1 MENLTKYILFVLT
14 KNDNPQEF
22 AEQIAEEL
30 SVISDVPKVNFY
42 FGPESTV
49 YTISTLDSY
58 QDVKDYVD
66 MILDYDTIS
75 YFLLPYTDDTLSYGL
90 PYEVSKHLFNN
101 GVNDYMSGKHKICD
115 ENENEVRTMLMNN
128 IRNEFF
134 LDLSEFVDEDEE
146 WSDIDEIKNKQ
157 RGPSLDELL
166 EKIKEKGLNSL
177 TEKELT
183 QLNKYSN

>member
-1 MENLTKYILFVLT
+1 MENLTKYILFVFT

-58 QDVKDYVD
+58 LDVKDYVE
-66 MILDYDTIS
+66 MILEYENIS
-75 YFLLPYTDDTLSYGL
+75 YFLVPYTDDTLSYGL
-90 PYEVSKHLFNN
+90 PYEVSKHLFND

-115 ENENEVRTMLMNN
+115 ENENEVRTMLMNSIKN
-128 IRNEFF
+128 DFF
-134 LDLSEFVDEDEE
+134 LNLSEFMDEDDDD
-146 WSDIDEIKNKQ
+146 DISKIKNKQ
-157 RGPSLDELL
+157 RSPSLDELL

-177 TEKELT
+177 TEKELIY
-183 QLNKYSN
+183 LNKYSN

>member
-1 MENLTKYILFVLT
+1 MDNLTKYILFVLT

-30 SVISDVPKVNFY
+30 SVISDIPKVNFY

-134 LDLSEFVDEDEE
+134 LDFSEFVDEDEDD
-146 WSDIDEIKNKQ
+146 DIGKLKYKK
-157 RGPSLDELL
+157 RKPTFDELFDKL
-166 EKIKEKGLNSL
+166 ADGGIESLSKEELQLLN
-177 TEKELT
+177 
-183 QLNKYSN
+183 QYSK

>member
-30 SVISDVPKVNFY
+30 SVISDIPKVNFY

-75 YFLLPYTDDTLSYGL
+75 YILLPYTDDNLSYGL
-90 PYEVSKHLFNN
+90 PDEVAKHLFND
-101 GVNDYMSGKHKICD
+101 GVNDYMSGKNKICD
-115 ENENEVRTMLMNN
+115 ENDYEVRNMLMNN
-128 IRNEFF
+128 IRTDFF
-134 LDLSEFVDEDEE
+134 LDFSEFVDEDEDD
-146 WSDIDEIKNKQ
+146 DISKLKNKK
-157 RGPSLDELL
+157 RKPTFDELFDKL
-166 EKIKEKGLNSL
+166 ADAGIESLSKEELQLLN
-177 TEKELT
+177 
-183 QLNKYSN
+183 QYSK

>member
-30 SVISDVPKVNFY
+30 SVISDIPKVNFY

-75 YFLLPYTDDTLSYGL
+75 YFLVPYTNDNLSYGL
-90 PYEVSKHLFNN
+90 PDEVAKHLFND
-101 GVNDYMSGKHKICD
+101 GINDYMSGKNKICD
-115 ENENEVRTMLMNN
+115 ENDYEVRTMLMNN

-134 LDLSEFVDEDEE
+134 LDLSEFVDEDDDD
-146 WSDIDEIKNKQ
+146 DISQLKNKK
-157 RGPSLDELL
+157 RTPTFDELFDKL
-166 EKIKEKGLNSL
+166 ADGGIDSLSKEELQLLN
-177 TEKELT
+177 
-183 QLNKYSN
+183 QYSK

>member
-30 SVISDVPKVNFY
+30 SVISDIPKVNFY

-75 YFLLPYTDDTLSYGL
+75 YFLVPYTDDNLSYGL
-90 PYEVSKHLFNN
+90 PDEVAKHLFND
-101 GVNDYMSGKHKICD
+101 GVNDYMSGKNKIWD
-115 ENENEVRTMLMNN
+115 ENDYEVRTMLMTN
-128 IRNEFF
+128 IKNEFF
-134 LDLSEFVDEDEE
+134 LDFSEFVDEDEDD
-146 WSDIDEIKNKQ
+146 DIGKLKYKK
-157 RGPSLDELL
+157 RKPTFDELFDKL
-166 EKIKEKGLNSL
+166 ADGGIESLSKEELQLLN
-177 TEKELT
+177 
-183 QLNKYSN
+183 QYSK

>member
-30 SVISDVPKVNFY
+30 SVISDIPKVNFY

-75 YFLLPYTDDTLSYGL
+75 YFLVPYTNDNLSYGL
-90 PYEVSKHLFNN
+90 PDEVAKHLFND
-101 GVNDYMSGKHKICD
+101 GINDYMSGKNKICD
-115 ENENEVRTMLMNN
+115 ENDYEVRTMLMNN

-134 LDLSEFVDEDEE
+134 LDLSEFVDEDDDD
-146 WSDIDEIKNKQ
+146 DISQLKNKK
-157 RGPSLDELL
+157 RTPTFDELFDKL
-166 EKIKEKGLNSL
+166 ADGGIESLSKEELQLLN
-177 TEKELT
+177 
-183 QLNKYSN
+183 QYSK

>member
-1 MENLTKYILFVLT
+1 MENLTKYILFVFT

-58 QDVKDYVD
+58 LDVKDYVE
-66 MILDYDTIS
+66 MILEYDNIS
-75 YFLLPYTDDTLSYGL
+75 YFLVPYTDDTLSYGL
-90 PYEVSKHLFNN
+90 PYEVSKHLFND
-101 GVNDYMSGKHKICD
+101 GVNDFMSGKNKICD
-115 ENENEVRTMLMNN
+115 ENDYEVRNMLRNN

-134 LDLSEFVDEDEE
+134 LDFSEFIDEDED
-146 WSDIDEIKNKQ
+146 DISKLKNKK
-157 RGPSLDELL
+157 RNPTFDELFNKL
-166 EKIKEKGLNSL
+166 ADEGIKSLSEEELQLLN
-177 TEKELT
+177 
-183 QLNKYSN
+183 QYSK

>member
-1 MENLTKYILFVLT
+1 MDNLTKYILFVLT

-30 SVISDVPKVNFY
+30 SVISDIPKVNFY

-75 YFLLPYTDDTLSYGL
+75 YFLVPYTNDNLSYGL
-90 PYEVSKHLFNN
+90 PDEVAKHLFND
-101 GVNDYMSGKHKICD
+101 GINDYMSGKNKICD
-115 ENENEVRTMLMNN
+115 ENDYEVRTMLMNN

-134 LDLSEFVDEDEE
+134 LDLSEFVDEDDDD
-146 WSDIDEIKNKQ
+146 DISQLKNKK
-157 RGPSLDELL
+157 RTPTFDELFDKL
-166 EKIKEKGLNSL
+166 ADGGIESLSKEELQLLN
-177 TEKELT
+177 
-183 QLNKYSN
+183 QYSK